1 MDQLN
6 YNPGDFVDAE
16 FAQECADCFDTF
28 IELIIEG
35 VPRDLAI
42 IDAFQMIRY
51 NANLANADALAMA
64 AMCNP
69 YVKTRLATRLK
80 DAKPTD
86 LWNEK
91 KAINHLLA
99 ILKHEKTRG
108 ADRIAAIDRLNVL
121 LDITVTDEAG
131 RTRKVPTLDDLYP
144 GEPNAEAESR
154 PTTH

>member
-6 YNPGDFVDAE
+6 YSPGDFVEPE
-16 FAQECADCFDTF
+16 FAAECADCFDAF

-42 IDAFQMIRY
+42 IDAFQMIKY
-51 NANLANADALAMA
+51 SANIGNADALAMA
-64 AMCNP
+64 AQCNP
-69 YVKTRLATRLK
+69 YVKTRLAARLK

-86 LWNEK
+86 LWSEK

-99 ILKHEKTRG
+99 ILKSEKTRG
-108 ADRIAAIDRLNVL
+108 ADKIAAIDRLNVL
-121 LDITVTDEAG
+121 LDITVIDEAG
-131 RTRKVPTLDDLYP
+131 RTKKVPTLDDLYP
-144 GEPNAEAESR
+144 DDPKPEGENR